1 MTNMSKFGND
11 DATMSNKQSKRVKA
25 IFENFQKKNLKPM
38 HMGKT
43 DFSAKQRA
51 IEEQIDAG
59 TTFSHLSD

>member
-1 MTNMSKFGND
+1 
-11 DATMSNKQSKRVKA
+11 
-25 IFENFQKKNLKPM
+25 M